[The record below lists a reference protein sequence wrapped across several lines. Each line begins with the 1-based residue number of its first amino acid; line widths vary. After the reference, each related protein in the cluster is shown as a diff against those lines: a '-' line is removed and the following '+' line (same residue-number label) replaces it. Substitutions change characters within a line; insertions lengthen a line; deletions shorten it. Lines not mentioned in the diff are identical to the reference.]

1 MCYDGR
7 AWDSLTPYNGRD
19 YFLNTNYVVHVVDD
33 DSDYR
38 DDISERLEEAGY
50 LVVSSGTGE
59 QFLDVFNPMERGCIL
74 MDERMP
80 GRLGSQT
87 LSIISKWLPVYPAIL
102 ITGFANDALTNTTLE
117 SGIFEIIEKPMSH
130 AELVLKVKEALTWM
144 DNIWKK
150 YTESAFLWVDLQ
162 SLNPRDYAMVL
173 LISEGLPVGEIA
185 KRLVTNMRAIERS
198 TAALIEKM
206 KAKSPADLIQKVN
219 LATATFGPGGAV
231 GNLIKA
237 RRLAQGQGD

>member
-1 MCYDGR
+1 M
-7 AWDSLTPYNGRD
+7 N
-19 YFLNTNYVVHVVDD
+19 NNYVVHVVDD

-38 DDISERLEEAGY
+38 NDVSDRLEEAGY

-87 LSIISKWLPVYPAIL
+87 LSVISKWLPVYPAIL
-102 ITGFANDALTNTTLE
+102 ITGFANETLALT
-117 SGIFEIIEKPMSH
+117 IFETGVFELIEKPMSH
-130 AELVLKVKEALTWM
+130 AELVIKVKEALTWV
-144 DNIWKK
+144 DNIWKE
-150 YTESAFLWVDLQ
+150 YAESAFVWVDLQ

-185 KRLVTNMRAIERS
+185 KRLLTNMRAIERS
-198 TAALIEKM
+198 TAALLEKM

-219 LATATFGPGGAV
+219 LATATFGPGGTV
-231 GNLIKA
+231 GKLVTA
-237 RRLAQGQGD
+237 RRLGQGQGA